1 MANSFGKYG
10 INDLTNFEFT
20 CNDYIQ
26 KKKYNNIY
34 CNIRND
40 KDSNGNYQ
48 DKTYKVSNGVLKYV
62 SSNEAHIN
70 ISKAQYYY
78 YYNND
83 CSCAFDLYELE
94 IQDDDCIFDISN
106 INDISNGYAGISL
119 PSIFPVTNVYSTIYD
134 TSLTELDFNNIEYN
148 LMNKLPLMSFPTKV
162 RFDNTFC

>member
-1 MANSFGKYG
+1 MANCFGKYG
-10 INDLTNFEFT
+10 IDDLTNFDFT
-20 CNDYIQ
+20 SGDYIQ

-40 KDSNGNYQ
+40 KDSNGNYE
-48 DKTYKVSNGVLKYV
+48 DNNYKISNGVLKYV
-62 SSNEAHIN
+62 SSNKDHIN

-83 CSCAFDLYELE
+83 CSCAFNLYELE
-94 IQDDDCIFDISN
+94 IKDDECIFDISDSDN
-106 INDISNGYAGISL
+106 ISNGYTGVELGLIELDTTKFGIINDI
-119 PSIFPVTNVYSTIYD
+119 P
-134 TSLTELDFNNIEYN
+134 LTELDFNAIEYN